1 MEGERSKVE
10 RKVERSSGERR
21 PSGPSRD
28 KAAGR
33 RLKLGKSA
41 TEADG
46 RRDLQRATEVEE
58 SSRSKTGRV
67 AVCGLSWASPWA
79 MLPVREWTDNQKEL

>member
-1 MEGERSKVE
+1 MEGERLKVE

-28 KAAGR
+28 NAAGR
-33 RLKLGKSA
+33 RLKVGNSS
-41 TEADG
+41 TEAEG

-58 SSRSKTGRV
+58 SSNSKTGRA
-67 AVCGLSWASPWA
+67 AVCGLSRASPWA
-79 MLPVREWTDNQKEL
+79 ILPVREWTDSQKEL